1 MGDSVLLGLDIG
13 SNSVGSAWIDLD
25 AQTVDMGVG
34 IFPAGVDETQ
44 TKRGAPLNQDR
55 RMKRQQR
62 RSLARRADR
71 KRRLRRLLTERG
83 LLPTDPTALQALFD
97 QNPWYLRRLALSQP
111 LTRHQFGRVL
121 LHLAQR
127 RGAANLHFQE
137 HDQDEEQGK
146 GKDKQEDKDE
156 QKLKAAVER
165 ARSQLGGRT
174 FGQFMADLYDQRRAE
189 LESKSGV
196 FAHQPIRNRAYR
208 CDPDQQFCADRTMVR
223 DEFDRIWTAQ
233 KGLAGP
239 LADLLNASGSDLRQ
253 ALDDPAG
260 DDVWQHKGLL
270 FGQRRQYWDAGTLG
284 RCDLEPTDQGCPLA
298 DMHAQ
303 EFRVVESVNNIRI
316 EERGKPPR
324 PLTDQERAAV
334 LAKLRSAKTASV
346 STIRTAL
353 GLNKKA
359 VKEFYTLN
367 IERDPDR
374 KPNTDWFYREIV
386 QGVFGEGAWAVLSP
400 ARRESVNR
408 AILKFD
414 PDRPQDADALRS
426 GASDWWGL
434 SEEQADKL
442 QAAWKKR
449 PKPQNRLKL
458 SRRAIQN
465 LLPYMNRPKPL
476 DGCWPTQIEARRL
489 LAEDADA
496 IDQTSGQPV
505 SDLQRARYA
514 LGPRPLTRAQ
524 RRFRD
529 KHPDLLP
536 PAPTL
541 ANPVVRKAVFEVRRH
556 VTAYLRKYGRRPD
569 RVVIEMARGTT
580 QNAVDRNRQLALNR
594 ARNALRDAIADQYAL
609 NSHTNTQRRKAI
621 DRVLLCRQ
629 QRELCPYCD
638 RRLSESAA
646 ARNEGVEIDHVVPF
660 SRCGD
665 NGLNNL
671 VLCHAHCNR
680 GKANQTPSEWLSP
693 EAFLELEARIPHFE
707 KPQRSDAAYFTFR
720 DFARKWDNFHR
731 EVREGDGWKTSQLAD
746 TAYAARQVAVYLQ
759 EALYGDEDGSRRR
772 IFFTK
777 GAYTAMLR
785 HDWGLQDDR
794 LGKPRDD
801 HRHHA
806 LDAVVIALT
815 DNALLQK
822 LAARAE
828 ERELA
833 RAGGRELE
841 QDPLLPP
848 EPWNDRDAFRQAVVS
863 RADELIVSHR
873 PVRRKLAGALHQET
887 QYGPASDS
895 QSLYTCRIRSAK
907 IKPGYL
913 SLSARQREALAAGR
927 KPSPKD
933 DPAIAAKSYLVR
945 DLALR
950 LELRACLEK
959 HGLNPDAF
967 TVNEVQALAQ
977 QGRIRMASG
986 VPIKSAVCLHRML
999 APVIIQGKKR
1009 DLATGTKT
1017 PDPRPGRRRIY
1028 ASENNHHIE
1037 IRQDDKGRWRGSV
1050 ITAFQ
1055 AAARTRRR
1063 DPKGIPFPPVD
1074 RSDNPDGK
1082 FLMSL
1087 SVGET
1092 LHMLHP
1098 QTGVPGYFVLFKI
1111 DPDGEMHFTHHWDAR
1126 PSESR
1131 GPGDKREGVHCMPSA
1146 LKRLGT
1152 QQDQPPVKV
1161 RIDPLGKPTPMP
1173 GD

>member
-34 IFPAGVDETQ
+34 IFPAGVEETQ
-44 TKRGAPLNQDR
+44 SKRGAPLNQDR

-62 RSLARRADR
+62 RSLARRANR

-83 LLPTDPTALQALFD
+83 LLPNDPTALQALFD
-97 QNPWYLRRLALSQP
+97 QNPWHLRRLGLSHP

-137 HDQDEEQGK
+137 HDQDEDQGK
-146 GKDKQEDKDE
+146 GKQEDKDE

-165 ARSQLGGRT
+165 ARRQLDGRT
-174 FGQFMADLYDQRRAE
+174 FGQFMADLYEQRRAE
-189 LESKSGV
+189 LEGKSGV
-196 FAHQPIRNRAYR
+196 FVYQPIRNRAYR
-208 CDPDQQFCADRTMVR
+208 CDPDQQFCADRAMVR

-233 KGLAGP
+233 KGMAGP
-239 LADLLNASGSDLRQ
+239 LAELLNAPDSDLRQ
-253 ALDDPAG
+253 ALDDPDG

-284 RCDLEPTDQGCPLA
+284 RCDLEPTDQGCPQA

-324 PLTDQERAAV
+324 PLTAQERAAV

-346 STIRTAL
+346 SAIRTAL

-386 QGVFGEGAWAVLSP
+386 HGVFGEDAWAALSP
-400 ARRESVNR
+400 VRRESVNR
-408 AILKFD
+408 AILKFA
-414 PDRPQDADALRS
+414 PDRPQDADALRN
-426 GASDWWGL
+426 GARDWWGL

-458 SRRAIQN
+458 SRRAIRN

-476 DGCWPTQIEARRL
+476 DGCWPTQIEARQL

-496 IDQTSGQPV
+496 IDQTSGRPV

-594 ARNALRDAIADQYAL
+594 ARNALRDAIADQFAL
-609 NSHTNTQRRKAI
+609 NSATNTQRRKAI

-680 GKANQTPSEWLSP
+680 GKADQTPSEWLSP
-693 EAFLELEARIPHFE
+693 EAFLELEARIAHFQ
-707 KPQRSDAAYFTFR
+707 KPQRSDTAYFTSR

-731 EVREGDGWKTSQLAD
+731 EVREGDAWKTSQLGD

-777 GAYTAMLR
+777 GGYTAMLR

-806 LDAVVIALT
+806 LDAAVIALT
-815 DNALLQK
+815 DDPLLQK
-822 LAARAE
+822 LAARE
-828 ERELA
+828 KQRELA
-833 RAGGRELE
+833 RAGGREI
-841 QDPLLPP
+841 DHAPLPPP

-863 RADELIVSHR
+863 RADELVVSHR
-873 PVRRKLAGALHQET
+873 PVKRKLAGAFHEQT
-887 QYGPASDS
+887 QYGPTKDHAH
-895 QSLYTCRIRSAK
+895 QYTCRVPARELEPK
-907 IKPGYL
+907 YL
-913 SLSARQREALAAGR
+913 NLSPKQRGDLTAGR

-933 DPAIAAKSYLVR
+933 DPAIPAKSYLVR
-945 DLALR
+945 DLGLR
-950 LELRACLEK
+950 LEIRRCLESN
-959 HGLNPDAF
+959 GLDPDAF
-967 TVNEVQALAQ
+967 TGKQIQLLDAQ
-977 QGRIRMASG
+977 GKLRMASG
-986 VPIKSAVCLHRML
+986 VPIKSAVCLKTIL
-999 APVIIQGKKR
+999 NPIDLPGKR
-1009 DLATGTKT
+1009 RHPATGRKVADPS
-1017 PDPRPGRRRIY
+1017 PDRKRIY
-1028 ASENNHHIE
+1028 VSGNNHHIE
-1037 IRQDDKGRWRGSV
+1037 IRQDPRGRWLGTV
-1050 ITAFQ
+1050 VTAFQ
-1055 AAARTRRR
+1055 AAARTRRT
-1063 DPKGIPFPPVD
+1063 DPKGQPLPAVD
-1074 RSDNPDGK
+1074 RTDDDSGT
-1082 FLMSL
+1082 FVMSI
-1087 SVGET
+1087 SEGET
-1092 LHMLHP
+1092 LHMVHP
-1098 QTGVPGYFVLFKI
+1098 ETGEPGYFVLFKI
-1111 DPDGEMHFTHHWDAR
+1111 DPNARMHFIHHWDAR
-1126 PSESR
+1126 PSKGSDQMACRQDVGR
-1131 GPGDKREGVHCMPSA
+1131 GIVPQKLKTLGVRP
-1146 LKRLGT
+1146 
-1152 QQDQPPVKV
+1152 DQPPVKV